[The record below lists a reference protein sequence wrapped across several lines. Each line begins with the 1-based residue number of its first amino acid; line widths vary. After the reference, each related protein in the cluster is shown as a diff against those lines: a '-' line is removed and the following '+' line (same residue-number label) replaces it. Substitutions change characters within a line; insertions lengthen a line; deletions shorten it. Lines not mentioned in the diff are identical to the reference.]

1 MGNVFRVDF
10 SQGIYGELEASIMP
24 ESHCAYVS
32 NVIFESGAPR
42 PCHAPLLAANPTVW
56 TGANTTTTQAP
67 PAGTIQIFSYRN
79 TFYYSS
85 GAHRYYAAERYGA
98 HDRIYYADGTN
109 HKKIINGLADDLGL
123 PAPSGQLAVTIANPV
138 SVKAPRCTVYP
149 GGGSL
154 KAGNYAYRLYVT
166 TGNNS
171 NIGGSSGKG
180 NRFYGP
186 IQLVNVATDNS
197 AVLIEWDSSL
207 AAFTSVG
214 VCGRV
219 VTDIDPAFTVDGHDP
234 GGSNMG
240 VIVAPFDFG
249 MQIAPLHVANLSE
262 NSWKDDGK
270 TAVPAKFYWGWGS
283 PKPVVINSIDDS
295 LADFTQYAY
304 TWVRNV
310 NGHIDESGPSP
321 VTAVNGYG
329 IRSITRP
336 AFNGPFTKTGTILS
350 TAATAVTIG
359 KSTRG
364 KRIIGVYDDPASDYT
379 IITTDTS
386 VTGHGLSN
394 GSQIG
399 IVYGVQADFTAP
411 KAYQAIK
418 DVTVSTYTALGKLSS
433 APTGSAVASTVFGQG
448 RSASSAGVYGVS
460 PILGDPFTAFGGNS
474 TTQSDIPA
482 QAGVTPITGF
492 CFPSGMGAGIWNVSL
507 TWPVVVGASGYN
519 IYYSP
524 DAGVT
529 WYKVAVVAAS
539 GSITGNETYYDTG
552 GPVLETLGSI
562 TATDNTNTHTFKIKK
577 GIIKKSDIQRRTAFY
592 TSLGLEA
599 YIVPTQE
606 FTITVSTGLG
616 AYTGLTT
623 GSVLDFSN
631 PYPGVTTSGSTSGGL
646 TTIAPFNLP
655 SGSISIKSIVG
666 SVITCFGVAPEDAA
680 NTTTLAAVNPI
691 SIPYGGVSTGNVTGW
706 NIYKAEAGTGSLLAA
721 TVEIGTSTWTDNVDI
736 VNLTAPPDS
745 FYLENGAYVIFAA
758 PPADLTGLCLH
769 HGMLFG
775 ISGNN
780 IRWTPVN
787 RPDAWPEIFF
797 VQMPS
802 TPICLKSTPGS
813 LLVFCLDGVYRIN
826 GTIPTDLKKTST
838 LATHGCMGSLTVQ
851 NTPIGFVYLTND
863 GLAVFNPYSN
873 KSEKL
878 VPQKLLKRFFY
889 SPSVCSTNFPH
900 WYIPARKTFAYTY
913 LLRFFAEPKRAGMA
927 AQIDNVVPITGN
939 IEYIRSFFHDGKY
952 YLYYSGDANYANH
965 TILSVDLRH
974 QDPIVSMLNFRPLD
988 VHVNEFGFCYMLMPS
1003 VKVSG
1008 VDSDGTSTLAAA
1020 VALESALPDVDTGLT
1035 TAVRNEGVSYLF
1047 TWHPQTG
1054 NTADLF
1060 LNSGPIVI
1068 KKPNERKHWRK
1079 VELHGRRAGQTA
1091 MMSCY
1096 ADDANLS
1103 PNGAGQLTTSESPS
1117 RVRQYNLPRWSKGY
1131 NLRAEVSGQI
1141 DLVGLEI
1148 EAAHEPSE
1156 S

>member
-1 MGNVFRVDF
+1 MSNVFRVDF
-10 SQGIYGELEASIMP
+10 SKGIYGELEASIMP
-24 ESHCAYVS
+24 ENHCAYVS
-32 NVIFESGAPR
+32 NVIFESGSPR
-42 PCHAPLLAANPTVW
+42 PCHAPLVAPNQTVW

-67 PAGTIQIFSYRN
+67 PAGTIQVFSYRN
-79 TFYYSS
+79 TFYFSS
-85 GAHRYYAAERYGA
+85 GSYRYYAAERYGA

-109 HKKIINGLADDLGL
+109 HKKIINGLSDDLGL
-123 PAPSGQLAVTIANPV
+123 PAPASQLAVTIANPV
-138 SVKAPRCTVYP
+138 SIKAPRCTVLP

-166 TGNNS
+166 TGNFS
-171 NIGGSSGKG
+171 NIGGSAGKG
-180 NRFYGP
+180 NAFFGP
-186 IQLVNVATDNS
+186 IQLVSVATDNS
-197 AVLIEWDSSL
+197 AVLVEWDSSL
-207 AAFTSVG
+207 AAFSKVS
-214 VCGRV
+214 VCGRFV
-219 VTDIDPAFTVDGHDP
+219 PDIEPAFTTDGTVPESWLNPQYDY
-234 GGSNMG
+234 GKRVS
-240 VIVAPFDFG
+240 
-249 MQIAPLHVANLSE
+249 PLYSANLSE

-270 TAVPAKFYWGWGS
+270 TAVPAKSQWMYV
-283 PKPVVINSIDDS
+283 KPVVINATDDS
-295 LADFTQYAY
+295 VADFTQYCY

-336 AFNGPFTKTGTILS
+336 AYNGPFTKTGTIAS
-350 TAATAVTIG
+350 TSTTAVTIA

-394 GSQIG
+394 GTQIG
-399 IVYGVQADFTAP
+399 IVYGDQADFTAP
-411 KAYQAIK
+411 KAYKAIK
-418 DVTVSTYTALGKLSS
+418 DVTVSTYSALGKLSS

-448 RSASSAGVYGVS
+448 RGATTAGAYGIS
-460 PILGDPFTAFGGNS
+460 PILGDPYTAFGGNI
-474 TTQSDIPA
+474 TTQQDIPA
-482 QAGVTPITGF
+482 QAGVTPITGY
-492 CFPSGMGAGIWNVSL
+492 CFPSGMGPGIWNVSL

-524 DAGVT
+524 DAGMTT
-529 WYKVAVVAAS
+529 WYKIAVVAAS
-539 GSITGNETYYDTG
+539 GSITGNEVYYDTG
-552 GPVLETLGSI
+552 GPVLETLGAI
-562 TATDNTNTHTFKIKK
+562 TATDNTATHTFKIKK
-577 GIIKKSDIQRRTAFY
+577 GIIKKSDIQRRTAY
-592 TSLGLEA
+592 YSTLGLEA

-623 GSVLDFSN
+623 GSILDFSV
-631 PYPGVTTSGSTSGGL
+631 PYPGVTTSGSTAGGL
-646 TTIAPFNLP
+646 PTVAPFNLP
-655 SGSISIKSIVG
+655 TGSIGIKSIVG
-666 SVITCFGVAPEDAA
+666 SVITCYGVAPEDAA
-680 NTTTLAAVNPI
+680 NTTTMAAINPI
-691 SIPYGGVSTGNVTGW
+691 SIPYGSVSTGNVTGW
-706 NIYKAEAGTGSLLAA
+706 NIYKSEAGSGSLLAA
-721 TVEIGTSTWTDNVDI
+721 TVEIATSTWTDNTNIVD
-736 VNLTAPPDS
+736 LTTPPDS

-758 PPADLTGLCLH
+758 PPSDLTGLCLH

-802 TPICLKSTPGS
+802 TPIALKSTPGS

-826 GTIPTDLKKTST
+826 GTIPTDLKKTGT
-838 LATHGCMGSLTVQ
+838 LATHGCTGSLTVQ
-851 NTPIGFVYLTND
+851 NTPIGFVYLSND

-878 VPQKLLKRFFY
+878 VPHKLLKRFFY
-889 SPSVCSTNFPH
+889 SPSVCTTNFPH
-900 WYIPARKTFAYTY
+900 WYIPARKTFAYAY
-913 LLRFFAEPKRAGMA
+913 LLRYFAEPKRAGMA
-927 AQIDNVVPITGN
+927 AQIDNVVSVTGN

-952 YLYYSGDANYANH
+952 YLYYSGNSNYANH
-965 TILSVDLRH
+965 TILCVDVRH

-1008 VDSDGTSTLAAA
+1008 IDSDGTSTLASA
-1020 VALESALPDVDTGLT
+1020 VALENALVDVDTGFAA
-1035 TAVRNEGVSYLF
+1035 AVRNESVSYLF

-1054 NTADLF
+1054 NTASLF

-1068 KKPNERKHWRK
+1068 NKPDVRKRWRK
-1079 VELHGRRAGQTA
+1079 VEVHGRRSGQTA
-1091 MMSCY
+1091 YIGCY
-1096 ADDANLS
+1096 ADDVNLS
-1103 PNGAGQLTTSESPS
+1103 TNGDGQITTSESPS

-1141 DLVGLEI
+1141 DLIGLEI
-1148 EAAHEPSE
+1148 ETVREPSE